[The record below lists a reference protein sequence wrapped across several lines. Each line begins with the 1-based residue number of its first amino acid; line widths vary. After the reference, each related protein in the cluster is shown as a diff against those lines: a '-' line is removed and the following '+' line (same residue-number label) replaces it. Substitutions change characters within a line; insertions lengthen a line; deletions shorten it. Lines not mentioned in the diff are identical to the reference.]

1 MALEAAAKA
10 GGAGSNPSIGFRRQ
24 ERRTVM
30 AHGERGPAGTAWVV
44 ISDAFGHFLW
54 DDGWA
59 MASHVALSALMALF
73 PFLIF
78 VASLAGFV
86 GVGGLSVRVAEILFA
101 VWPQDV
107 AGPIADEV
115 RRVLATEH
123 RGLLTVSAVITLYL
137 ASNGIEAVRNGLNR
151 AYRVVDR
158 RSIFFRRGQSIL
170 LVLLGAAAS
179 IAFVLLVAL
188 GTSAL
193 HDLTA
198 FAPVLKPL
206 ASVSV
211 AARVVIGGAVLVV
224 GLAVAHVWLP
234 AGRPH
239 WQRLWP
245 GIVFTLAGWF
255 VAAWVFRIY
264 LQSFSNMAA
273 TYAGLAG
280 VFTAVF
286 FLYMV
291 AALLLFGAEFNA
303 ALSRLRDR
311 AIG

>member
-1 MALEAAAKA
+1 MGPGPAKSRGQGRSTA
-10 GGAGSNPSIGFRRQ
+10 W
-24 ERRTVM
+24 VM
-30 AHGERGPAGTAWVV
+30 AQAERGPLATAWVV
-44 ISDAFGHFLW
+44 VGDAFGHFLW

-86 GVGGLSVRVAEILFA
+86 GAEGLSVRVADILFA

-107 AGPIADEV
+107 AGPIAGEV
-115 RRVLATEH
+115 QRVLASEH
-123 RGLLTVSAVITLYL
+123 RGLVTVSAVITVYL

-170 LVLLGAAAS
+170 MVLAGALASLALVLLA
-179 IAFVLLVAL
+179 AL

-193 HDLTA
+193 NDLIA
-198 FAPVLKPL
+198 IAPLLAPL
-206 ASVSV
+206 ASISV
-211 AARVVIGGAVLVV
+211 AVRVVIAGVVLVV
-224 GLAVAHVWLP
+224 ALAVAHVWLP

-239 WQRLWP
+239 WLHLWP
-245 GIVFTLAGWF
+245 GIAFTLAGWF

-264 LQSFSNMAA
+264 LASFSNMAA

-280 VFTAVF
+280 VFTAIF
-286 FLYMV
+286 FLYAV
-291 AALLLFGAEFNA
+291 AVLLLFGAEFNA
-303 ALSRLRDR
+303 ALARLRDGT
-311 AIG
+311 IG

>member
-1 MALEAAAKA
+1 MAKA
-10 GGAGSNPSIGFRRQ
+10 G
-24 ERRTVM
+24 
-30 AHGERGPAGTAWVV
+30 RGPLGAAWVV
-44 ISDAFGHFLW
+44 VSDAFGHFLW

-86 GVGGLSVRVAEILFA
+86 GAQGLSVRVAEFLFA

-107 AGPIADEV
+107 AGPIAGEV
-115 RRVLATEH
+115 QRVLASEH
-123 RGLLTVSAVITLYL
+123 RGLVTVSAVITVYL

-158 RSIFFRRGQSIL
+158 RSLFFRRGQSTL
-170 LVLLGAAAS
+170 MVLGGAAAS
-179 IAFVLLVAL
+179 LALVLLVAF
-188 GTSAL
+188 GTTAL
-193 HDLTA
+193 HDLVA
-198 FAPVLKPL
+198 AMPLLKPL
-206 ASVSV
+206 ASISTQVR
-211 AARVVIGGAVLVV
+211 AVIAGTVLVV
-224 GLAVAHVWLP
+224 ALAAAHIWLP

-239 WQRLWP
+239 WPRLWP
-245 GIVFTLAGWF
+245 GIAFTLAGWL
-255 VAAWVFRIY
+255 VATWIFRIY
-264 LQSFSNMAA
+264 LDSFSNMAA

-280 VFTAVF
+280 VFTAIF

-303 ALSRLRDR
+303 ALARLRDGT
-311 AIG
+311 IG